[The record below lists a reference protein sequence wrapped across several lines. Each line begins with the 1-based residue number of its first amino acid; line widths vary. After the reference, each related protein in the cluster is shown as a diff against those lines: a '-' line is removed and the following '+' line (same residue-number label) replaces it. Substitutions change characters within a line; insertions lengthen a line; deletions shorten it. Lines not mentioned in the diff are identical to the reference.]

1 MKQELIVDTK
11 KRKMF
16 VKENGKVVK
25 IIKNVR
31 FGKNGVC
38 SAEEM
43 IEGGKRTPFGTY
55 KLGISFGTHNIDI
68 DYPYIKIDDNC
79 YWVDDSNSPYYNCLV
94 SKDKIDEYDYDY
106 IYSYTIDFTSAEHLV
121 DYKIQYEY
129 AIFIEYNT
137 ERKKDKGSAIF
148 LHCTNGPY
156 TLGCISVAK
165 TDMKW
170 LLYFIDRE
178 KNPIIKII

>member
-1 MKQELIVDTK
+1 MNFLLAIVLLFFIGLFNGVSLDNTNVINSEIKGLNDNSKIIAIDNHFVNNYDKLALELTIVGDK
-11 KRKMF
+11 EFVMS

-68 DYPYIKIDDNC
+68 DYPYIKINDNC

-94 SKDKIDEYDYDY
+94 SKDKIDEYC
-106 IYSYTIDFTSAEHLV
+106 SFEEVLV
-121 DYKIQYEY
+121 KI
-129 AIFIEYNT
+129 
-137 ERKKDKGSAIF
+137 
-148 LHCTNGPY
+148 H
-156 TLGCISVAK
+156 
-165 TDMKW
+165 KW
-170 LLYFIDRE
+170 
-178 KNPIIKII
+178 